1 MSRIRIP
8 ALVLTAVLSLNAVA
22 LSQDTNQQDTKKAQ
36 DVKPQVDPLEP
47 PEEDESHKAKEY
59 DFNPLQA
66 SKELKVGQFYFKK
79 GSFKAAAK
87 RFEEATRWDPS
98 SAEAFLRLG
107 ETLDKLKD
115 DAAAKLAYSKYL
127 ELAPEAK
134 NAAAIKKRL
143 GIK

>member
-8 ALVLTAVLSLNAVA
+8 AFVLTALLSLNAVA
-22 LSQDTNQQDTKKAQ
+22 LSQETNRQDTKKAQ
-36 DVKPQVDPLEP
+36 DVKPPPDPVEP
-47 PEEDESHKAKEY
+47 PEEDESHKTKEY

-66 SKELKVGQFYFKK
+66 SKEIKVGQFYFKK

-115 DAAAKLAYSKYL
+115 DASAKQAYAKYL
-127 ELAPEAK
+127 ELAPDAK

-143 GIK
+143 GIR